1 MSNTVLLKLHVTV
14 VEGVQ
19 YLSPKDLG
27 AFRISGTLDTS
38 LLQGD

>member
-1 MSNTVLLKLHVTV
+1 MSDILLLKLDVTV

-27 AFRISGTLDTS
+27 DFGYKSISR
-38 LLQGD
+38 